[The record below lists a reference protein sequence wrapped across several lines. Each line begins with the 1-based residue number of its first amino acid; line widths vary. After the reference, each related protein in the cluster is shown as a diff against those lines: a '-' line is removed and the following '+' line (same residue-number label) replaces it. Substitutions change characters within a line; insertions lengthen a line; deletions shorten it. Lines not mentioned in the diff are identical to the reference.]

1 MKTNQ
6 SIFAI
11 VLVFAVATASQA
23 RAQIGG
29 VAWSSVGAGCVVQS
43 AGENLA
49 SIDAALGTISFKTG
63 TAGDI
68 KLSCPVASLTVRPE
82 VPPNLVND
90 LHITFYMAHQPTHDA
105 PIGPAPVVG
114 GVNRCFIL
122 VDLLR
127 TNLNNVE
134 AGASLGTINASGPI
148 SPGRQTLDQILKE
161 SLDFNTSYYW
171 VDIQLHR
178 DPVVTATGCN
188 PEIVGTYL
196 DYRPE

>member
-1 MKTNQ
+1 MKSNQ
-6 SIFAI
+6 SSLAI
-11 VLVFAVATASQA
+11 VLVFAVAAASQA
-23 RAQIGG
+23 KAQIGG
-29 VAWSSVGAGCVVQS
+29 VAWSSVAAGCVVQS
-43 AGENLA
+43 AGESLA
-49 SIDAALGTISFKTG
+49 SIDAAHGTVSFKTG

-68 KLSCPVASLTVRPE
+68 KLSCPVASLTIRPE
-82 VPPNLVND
+82 VPLNLVND

-105 PIGPAPVVG
+105 RIGTAPLVG
-114 GVNRCFIL
+114 GVHRCFIL

-134 AGASLGTINASGPI
+134 AGASLATISASGPI
-148 SPGRQTLDQILKE
+148 PPGRQTLDQILTE
-161 SLDFNTSYYW
+161 ALDFNTSYYW

-178 DPVVTATGCN
+178 DPAITAAGCN